1 MAVGTATPEPVPLL
15 PRRRILGTASGGS
28 TSIRRGGRSDVVSS
42 RPYRPGDHFR
52 TIDWKASAR
61 LSSAREQEAFIVR
74 ERLAEEMPVVV
85 LVVDRRPSMAL
96 YPPDLPWLHK
106 PEALRAVTVL
116 LAASAVNQRSP
127 IGYLDVASHAGESA
141 AGTPF
146 WQRPR
151 GAGDVWLGSTEDR
164 LARNLDGPFDAPD
177 DNVTTALSFLASR
190 RVAVPIG
197 SFVFVCSDFLAP
209 ISFDEWAEAVRLGWD
224 VVPVVVQ
231 DPVWEQSFP
240 AVDGVLLAVASA
252 DGGEARQV
260 RLSAREVESRRDEN
274 EARLLGV
281 RADFLRLGIE
291 PIVLGSADPNDVRRA
306 FLDWAQARL
315 DQAHGPR

>member
-1 MAVGTATPEPVPLL
+1 VAAGTATPEPIPLL

-61 LSSAREQEAFIVR
+61 LSSARRDETFIVR

-85 LVVDRRPSMAL
+85 LVVDRRPSLAL
-96 YPPDLPWLHK
+96 YPPELPWLHK
-106 PEALRAVTVL
+106 PDALRAVTAL

-127 IGYLDVASHAGESA
+127 VGYLDLASHAGESA

-151 GAGDVWLGSTEDR
+151 GAGDVWRGTTGER
-164 LARNLDGPFDAPD
+164 LAENLDGPFDAPE
-177 DNVTTALSFLASR
+177 DNLTTALSFLASHR
-190 RVAVPIG
+190 LAVPTG
-197 SFVFVCSDFLAP
+197 SFVFVCSDYLAP
-209 ISFDEWAEAVRLGWD
+209 LSFDAWAEAVRLGWD

-240 AVDGVLLAVASA
+240 AVEGVLLAVAA
-252 DGGEARQV
+252 PGGSGARQI
-260 RLSAREVESRRDEN
+260 RLSPGEVEIRRAAN
-274 EARLLGV
+274 EARLRGV
-281 RADFLRLGIE
+281 LADFLRLGLE
-291 PIVLGSADPNDVRRA
+291 PVVLGSSDPGDVRRA
-306 FLDWAQARL
+306 FLDWAQARV
-315 DQAHGPR
+315 DFAHGPR